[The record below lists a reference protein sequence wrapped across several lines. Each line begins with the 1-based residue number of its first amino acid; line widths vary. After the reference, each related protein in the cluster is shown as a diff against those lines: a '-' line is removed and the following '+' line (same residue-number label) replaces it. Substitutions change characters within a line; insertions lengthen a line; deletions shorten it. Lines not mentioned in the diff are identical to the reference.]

1 MYTHSVIEIQK
12 KGILLHRL
20 VYVILLLQRLLLQV
34 LQKDVTVYNTTMVV
48 VFVGTFFAVEEVS
61 NFKNYFNSVRYI
73 RALRYA
79 ECLLAA
85 IMMGFLQLDE
95 NSEASIIGLIL
106 LFMFD
111 LFLSMEV
118 ADKDKVISFAAM
130 VAAPIVLIIII
141 RMSVTLDYKW
151 LFLFFDMTIIFVILF
166 FEGFLFVEYIG
177 KKDETIFS
185 QRREFDQ
192 VVEKN
197 ENILGMQDKLKKTND
212 QLNVQRVNLENAN
225 RQIRL
230 ANDEMVAQAE
240 IMRYIAMSFDLPKI
254 SNQITDSIMKVKKL
268 SFCGVYIKEDVYLNK
283 HPSYVIKTTI
293 GQLYQKIKES
303 LPEICDIMVKD
314 SVTEL
319 TLHDAETKKIPFLHN
334 VNIHSVYVNVLAK
347 DDEIYGVFIIGD
359 SRRNLFKDNMSFY
372 NAIIAQYDIAIHNAI
387 IYAKMQQMARK
398 DGLTGINNRIHF
410 NELFKECI
418 LKIEKEDNSL
428 SVALLDIDKFKTVN
442 DTYGHLAGDEIIKRV
457 ATILDSFISQYQGF
471 VCRYGGEEF
480 VVALPGVKLEVAQPI
495 VEELFDLICNQVI
508 YYNQYEIPIS
518 VSIGITSYP
527 EICKS
532 SDELLKRADWCMYYA
547 KEHGRHQI
555 KVDDGSIERV

>member
-410 NELFKECI
+410 NELFKECL

-495 VEELFDLICNQVI
+495 IEELFDLICNQVI

-518 VSIGITSYP
+518 VSIGVTSYP

>member
-495 VEELFDLICNQVI
+495 IEELFDLICNQVI

-555 KVDDGSIERV
+555 KVDDGSIERI

>member
-1 MYTHSVIEIQK
+1 MFTHSVVELQK

-20 VYVILLLQRLLLQV
+20 VFIMLLLQRLLLQV
-34 LQKDVTVYNTTMVV
+34 LQKDVTVWNTTMVV
-48 VFVGTFFAVEEVS
+48 VCVGTFFVVEEIS
-61 NFKNYFNSVRYI
+61 AFKNYFNSVRYV
-73 RALRYA
+73 RVLRYA
-79 ECLLAA
+79 ECLLSA

-118 ADKDKVISFAAM
+118 ADKDKVFSFAAM
-130 VAAPIVLIIII
+130 VGVPIILIIII
-141 RMSVTLDYKW
+141 RMSVSLDYKW
-151 LFLFFDMTIIFVILF
+151 LFLFLDMIIIFVILF

-185 QRREFDQ
+185 QRREFDE

-212 QLNVQRVNLENAN
+212 QLNIQRVNLENAN

-240 IMRYIAMSFDLPKI
+240 ILHYISMSFDLAKI
-254 SNQITDSIMKVKKL
+254 SNQITDSIMRVKKL

-283 HPSYVIKTTI
+283 HASYVIKTTI

-303 LPEICDIMVKD
+303 LPEICDIMVND
-314 SVTEL
+314 GISEL
-319 TLHDAETKKIPFLHN
+319 TLHDAETSQIPFLQN
-334 VNIHSVYVNVLAK
+334 VNINSVYIKVLAK

-387 IYAKMQQMARK
+387 IYAEMQQMARK
-398 DGLTGINNRIHF
+398 DGLTGINNRIYF

-418 LKIEKEDNSL
+418 LQIEKDDVSL
-428 SVALLDIDKFKTVN
+428 SVALFDIDKFKMVN
-442 DTYGHLAGDEIIKRV
+442 DTYGHLAGDEVIKCV
-457 ATILDSFISQYQGF
+457 ANVLENFVSQYEGF

-480 VVALPGVKLEVAQPI
+480 VVALPRVKLEVAQPI
-495 VEELFDLICNQVI
+495 IEELFEAICNQVI
-508 YYNQYEIPIS
+508 GYNQYEIPIS
-518 VSIGITSYP
+518 VSIGLTSYP
-527 EICKS
+527 EVCKTP
-532 SDELLKRADWCMYYA
+532 DELLKRADWCMYYA

>member
-73 RALRYA
+73 RALRYT

-495 VEELFDLICNQVI
+495 IEELFDLICNQVI